1 MELEMKKSSIVG
13 MLLLSVGTSRTVN
26 AMIITDTPYPP
37 AQQAKRVV
45 EDKRPQAKNLFT
57 AAAAVLPSLAPITPL
72 VGPPAPPAPPV
83 TPTKPVGPPAWIVR
97 TN

>member
-1 MELEMKKSSIVG
+1 MKPEMQKSPIVT
-13 MLLLSVGTSRTVN
+13 MLLLSVGATQTVN
-26 AMIITDTPYPP
+26 AMVINDTPYPP

-57 AAAAVLPSLAPITPL
+57 AAAALPSLAPINIADWL
-72 VGPPAPPAPPV
+72 